1 MESLQTIAVF
11 CGSRVGQNSAY
22 REAAVELGK
31 LLGERRIG
39 LVYGGASM
47 GLMGAIADAVLEH
60 GGQVTGVIP
69 ESLKEKEL
77 AHSGLSKL
85 CIVASMHERKAMME
99 RLSQGFIAL
108 PGGIGT
114 LEEIFEILTWAQLG
128 LHQKPCGLLNVNGY
142 YDGLI
147 SFLKTMECQGFLGG
161 SFDKRLLL
169 GDRAGPLLD
178 QLSAALESNLEDT
191 GKRYCTVHGKV

>member
-1 MESLQTIAVF
+1 MAAFKGVESLQTIAVF
-11 CGSRVGQNSAY
+11 CGSNVGQNPEY
-22 REAAVELGK
+22 REAAAELGQ

-39 LVYGGASM
+39 LVYGGANV
-47 GLMGAIADAVLEH
+47 GLMGAIANAVLEH
-60 GGQVTGVIP
+60 GGHVTGVIP

-77 AHSGLSKL
+77 GPPGVSKL
-85 CIVASMHERKAMME
+85 YIVASMHERKAMME

-147 SFLKTMECQGFLGG
+147 SFLKTMERQGFLGE

-178 QLSAALESNLEDT
+178 QLSAAFESNLEDT
-191 GKRYCTVHGKV
+191 

>member
-1 MESLQTIAVF
+1 MGE
-11 CGSRVGQNSAY
+11 NSEY
-22 REAAVELGK
+22 REAATELGQ

-39 LVYGGASM
+39 LVYGG
-47 GLMGAIADAVLEH
+47 
-60 GGQVTGVIP
+60 
-69 ESLKEKEL
+69 
-77 AHSGLSKL
+77 
-85 CIVASMHERKAMME
+85 IVAAMHERKAMME

-147 SFLKTMECQGFLGG
+147 SFLKTMERQGFLGE

-178 QLSAALESNLEDT
+178 QLSAAFESNLEDT
-191 GKRYCTVHGKV
+191 

>member
-1 MESLQTIAVF
+1 M
-11 CGSRVGQNSAY
+11 GQDPEY
-22 REAAVELGK
+22 REAAAELGQ

-39 LVYGGASM
+39 LVYGGANV
-47 GLMGAIADAVLEH
+47 GLMGAIANAVLEH

-77 AHSGLSKL
+77 AHPGLSKL
-85 CIVASMHERKAMME
+85 YIVASMHERKAMME

-147 SFLKTMECQGFLGG
+147 SFLKNTEREG
-161 SFDKRLLL
+161 
-169 GDRAGPLLD
+169 
-178 QLSAALESNLEDT
+178 
-191 GKRYCTVHGKV
+191 

>member
-11 CGSRVGQNSAY
+11 CGSSVGQDPEY
-22 REAAVELGK
+22 REAAAELGQ

-39 LVYGGASM
+39 LVYGGANV
-47 GLMGAIADAVLEH
+47 GLMGAIANAVLEH
-60 GGQVTGVIP
+60 GGHVTGVIP

-77 AHSGLSKL
+77 GHPGLSKL
-85 CIVASMHERKAMME
+85 YIVASMHERKAMME

-128 LHQKPCGLLNVNGY
+128 LHRKPCGLLNVNGY

-147 SFLKTMECQGFLGG
+147 SFLKNTEREGFLGEL
-161 SFDKRLLL
+161 FEKRLLL
-169 GDRAGPLLD
+169 GDKAGPLLD
-178 QLSAALESNLEDT
+178 QMTAAFEADLE
-191 GKRYCTVHGKV
+191 GA

>member
-1 MESLQTIAVF
+1 MGE
-11 CGSRVGQNSAY
+11 NSEY
-22 REAAVELGK
+22 REAATELGE

-47 GLMGAIADAVLEH
+47 GLMGAIADAVLEN

-69 ESLKEKEL
+69 ENLQEKEFT
-77 AHSGLSKL
+77 HPGLSKL

-128 LHQKPCGLLNVNGY
+128 LHQKPCGLLNVKGY
-142 YDGLI
+142 
-147 SFLKTMECQGFLGG
+147 
-161 SFDKRLLL
+161 
-169 GDRAGPLLD
+169 
-178 QLSAALESNLEDT
+178 
-191 GKRYCTVHGKV
+191 

>member
-1 MESLQTIAVF
+1 MGE
-11 CGSRVGQNSAY
+11 NSEY
-22 REAAVELGK
+22 REAATELGQ

-47 GLMGAIADAVLEH
+47 GLMGAIADAVLEN
-60 GGQVTGVIP
+60 GGQVTGIIP
-69 ESLKEKEL
+69 ESLMEKEF
-77 AHSGLSKL
+77 AHPGLSKL
-85 CIVASMHERKAMME
+85 CVVASMHERKAMME

-128 LHQKPCGLLNVNGY
+128 LHRKPCGLLNVNGY

-147 SFLKTMECQGFLGG
+147 SFLETTERQGFTEGLLE
-161 SFDKRLLL
+161 KRLLL
-169 GDRAGPLLD
+169 EDNAGVLID
-178 QLSAALESNLEDT
+178 QMTDAFKSDLE
-191 GKRYCTVHGKV
+191 VA